1 MKKNRFV
8 KMVQNLYADGYKM
21 ISIRKESAMKE
32 VIIRMINELD
42 ERQLRL
48 VFWFIKNLK

>member
-1 MKKNRFV
+1 
-8 KMVQNLYADGYKM
+8 MVQYLKMDGYK
-21 ISIRKESAMKE
+21 INAIRKESAMKE